1 MELRSKTNNNLKDM
15 LKSAGVYED
24 GMNLDEMRML
34 ARALQLS
41 SESNEYSELDHAL
54 YESQMES
61 QILASSTMIVDPIG
75 ASRDTTSLDRDCD
88 SPPSEPIFLQVQAQ
102 VHHELNWS
110 PSKGAAVN
118 GRPPKRIANEVN
130 AEWKSKRVL
139 VWGDRN
145 ETENDV
151 DVTPISL
158 VNDSGVSSDQI
169 ITFSSISDTSTV
181 PSIGEMPSQLL
192 ISTSSA
198 AVSGYS
204 ESDDEISH
212 V

>member
-1 MELRSKTNNNLKDM
+1 MELRSKTKEILKDV

-24 GMNLDEMRML
+24 GMNLDEMRMME
-34 ARALQLS
+34 RALKLS
-41 SESNEYSELDHAL
+41 IESYESNELDHAL
-54 YESQMES
+54 YESEMES

-110 PSKGAAVN
+110 PSKGA
-118 GRPPKRIANEVN
+118 RPPERIANEVN
-130 AEWKSKRVL
+130 AECKSKRVL
-139 VWGDRN
+139 VCGDRN

-169 ITFSSISDTSTV
+169 ITISSISDTSTV
-181 PSIGEMPSQLL
+181 SSIGEMPSQFL

-198 AVSGYS
+198 AVSDYS
-204 ESDDEISH
+204 ESDDEIIILDE
-212 V
+212 